1 MEERG
6 QIEVK
11 VKIKALFI
19 FMYYIYVL
27 LSKVFWGIP
36 YSNITILGKGVNGDL
51 LAIGCKKRSRK
62 KIENAFFHCRRFHQ
76 NRDKITWTKLLKTS
90 DASKK

>member
-1 MEERG
+1 MMLSMQGGFVMEERG

-19 FMYYIYVL
+19 FMYYS
-27 LSKVFWGIP
+27 SKVFINIP
-36 YSNITILGKGVNGDL
+36 YSNISILGKGVNGDL

-62 KIENAFFHCRRFHQ
+62 KIENAFFHCRQFHQ
-76 NRDKITWTKLLKTS
+76 NRDKIT
-90 DASKK
+90 